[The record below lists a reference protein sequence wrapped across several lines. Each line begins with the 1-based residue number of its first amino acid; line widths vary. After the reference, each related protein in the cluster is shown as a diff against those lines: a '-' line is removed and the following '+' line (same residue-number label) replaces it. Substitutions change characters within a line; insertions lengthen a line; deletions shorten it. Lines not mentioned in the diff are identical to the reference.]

1 VIFISIGINKL
12 KIKKMENEQ
21 NLINITFT
29 DVMQVIASEDTCPN
43 DKLVYIY
50 LLNVIMDLHDKVD
63 KLEAKLSTEDNISDD
78 VKWYEDNVK
87 E

>member
-1 VIFISIGINKL
+1 
-12 KIKKMENEQ
+12 MENEQ

>member
-1 VIFISIGINKL
+1 
-12 KIKKMENEQ
+12 MENEK

-29 DVMQVIASEDTCPN
+29 DVMQVIASEDTNPN

-63 KLEAKLSTEDNISDD
+63 KLEAVTKKVRKNS
-78 VKWYEDNVK
+78 KKNVD

>member
-1 VIFISIGINKL
+1 
-12 KIKKMENEQ
+12 MENEK

-43 DKLVYIY
+43 DKMVYIY
-50 LLNVIMDLHDKVD
+50 LLNVIMDLHEKVD
-63 KLEAKLSTEDNISDD
+63 RLEASTKKIRKNS
-78 VKWYEDNVK
+78 KKNVD

>member
-1 VIFISIGINKL
+1 MDDNK
-12 KIKKMENEQ
+12 

-50 LLNVIMDLHDKVD
+50 LLNVIMDLNEKVD
-63 KLEAKLSTEDNISDD
+63 KLEAQSKKVRKS
-78 VKWYEDNVK
+78 VKKNV

>member
-1 VIFISIGINKL
+1 
-12 KIKKMENEQ
+12 MENEEK

-50 LLNVIMDLHDKVD
+50 LLNVIMDLNEKVD
-63 KLEAKLSTEDNISDD
+63 KLEAVTKKVRKNS
-78 VKWYEDNVK
+78 KKNVN

>member
-1 VIFISIGINKL
+1 
-12 KIKKMENEQ
+12 MENEQ

-50 LLNVIMDLHDKVD
+50 LLNVIMDLHEKVD
-63 KLEAKLSTEDNISDD
+63 KLEAVTKKVRKNS
-78 VKWYEDNVK
+78 KKNVD

>member
-1 VIFISIGINKL
+1 
-12 KIKKMENEQ
+12 MENEK